1 MVSCAR
7 TESVGSRRAEV
18 LIVDDNPGV
27 TRALA
32 RLLEQHGYRTVV
44 CHTGTEALAYAAR
57 SKPAAAL
64 VDIHLPDICGLTLSK
79 QLRAKFGEDSCP
91 IIVLSGDTSM
101 ENLKRLPQAGANYF
115 LSKPFKSEHLV
126 ERLRELA
133 VA

>member
-1 MVSCAR
+1 MVSCAHF
-7 TESVGSRRAEV
+7 ESEVTRRAEV

-32 RLLEQHGYRTVV
+32 RLLEQHGYRTAV

-57 SKPAAAL
+57 NQPAAAV
-64 VDIHLPDICGLTLSK
+64 VDIHLPDICGLNLSK
-79 QLRAKFGEDSCP
+79 QLRTRFGAEACP

-126 ERLRELA
+126 ERLKELA